1 MTFKDAHGTADQSF
15 KSDQLS
21 GVIKPERQDAPE
33 TASEYPSM
41 GKLAIIM
48 CSIYITMF
56 LIALICCPGSARK
69 HRSF

>member
-1 MTFKDAHGTADQSF
+1 MTFQDAYDTAGQSF

-21 GVIKPERQDAPE
+21 DVIKPERQDAPE

-41 GKLAIIM
+41 GKVAIIM

-56 LIALICCPGSARK
+56 LVALVC
-69 HRSF
+69 